1 MAARRVLFAC
11 NWNTVRSPMAAA
23 LLLRLDGNMAVESCG
38 LDAGQS
44 VDPFAWT
51 VMHELGLDLI
61 DHRPR
66 TFADVDPKD
75 FDVIIAL
82 TREAGPPADALG
94 RQGGVPVEHWPIED
108 PALREGSREQRLLA
122 YRDVRD
128 DLARRLAARFGK
140 A

>member
-1 MAARRVLFAC
+1 MRERRVLFAC

-23 LLLRLDGNMAVESCG
+23 LLLRQDGDMTVESCG
-38 LDAGQS
+38 LSAGET
-44 VDPFAWT
+44 VDPFAWA
-51 VMHELGLDLI
+51 VMHELGLDLV

-66 TFADVDPKD
+66 TFADVDPGD

-82 TREAGPPADALG
+82 TAEAGPPADALG
-94 RQGGVPVEHWPIED
+94 ARGSVPVEHWPIGD
-108 PALREGSREQRLLA
+108 PALQEGSREQRLLA

-128 DLARRLAARFGK
+128 DLLRRLAARFGG